1 MVYSTINPQI
11 DYNENTDLDEK
22 DKNFDADVW
31 NYSIYDQDEMI
42 AVGSKNI
49 KDGVEYFPIYLV
61 KHDLVVAK
69 IGVFEMKDSNAFLDN
84 EGDLDVNKL
93 DPLYFSFVNPVYLK
107 NMELSAQKE
116 DMPEELEVEE
126 TAEDVKEP
134 EESTSLPLLQDGV
147 FKIDPNYKEEFL
159 PNQTRELGEEESQTI
174 EDSSKNKWVAR
185 YLSNPY
191 FEIKETKE
199 DGNCLLE
206 VIVRAMASV
215 GRIITIKRI
224 REILA
229 KEATEEIFQMYKVIY
244 EENTKE
250 QQTLKDLAKKKKA
263 LHDEKKDKFGQANIR
278 SEQVALKNDAD
289 IIRNDYNSLI
299 KAKTI
304 AGGFGDEFKFME
316 NVNTLEE
323 FRQKI
328 QTCEFWADTWAISLL
343 ERILNIKIIIF
354 DFQAYEQKD
363 LDNVILCGS
372 LDDRVLEEK
381 GVFEPD
387 YYILANYL
395 GRHYECILFKD
406 KSAFK
411 FNEIFWEIR
420 YKIASQCLEGISGIY
435 KIIPEFEDFKKKLDL
450 QEPEKPPSTSDSID
464 LYDGS
469 VEFMLFFEAKNSK
482 KGLGKLN
489 GEIIPD
495 DKRSQFSELAAIENW
510 RKILSNMYHQE
521 FTLDNK
527 AWWSVEHYIQANK
540 FKSNTQ
546 IYDQFSLDSQT
557 ELSKNPEM
565 ARSFGND
572 TIYNKQRY
580 RPKELNVD
588 ADYNERESYIS
599 AYNAKISQDPL
610 FGKTLKL
617 TKQAKLMLRIKRRL
631 PREQIELMTVRKTLA

>member
-1 MVYSTINPQI
+1 MVYSSINPAI
-11 DYNENTDLDEK
+11 DYNENTELDEK
-22 DKNFDADVW
+22 DKNYDANVW
-31 NYSIYDQDEMI
+31 KYSIFDQDEMI

-49 KDGVEYFPIYLV
+49 MNGVEYFPIYLV
-61 KHDLVVAK
+61 KHDFVVAK
-69 IGVFEMKDSNAFLDN
+69 IGVFEMQDSNAFLDN

-93 DPLYFSFVNPVYLK
+93 DPLYFSFVNLAYLK
-107 NMELSAQKE
+107 NMESAAQNN
-116 DMPEELEVEE
+116 DVPEEEKDSSIEKESSTNEE
-126 TAEDVKEP
+126 E
-134 EESTSLPLLQDGV
+134 SLPLLQDGV
-147 FKIDPNYKEEFL
+147 FKIDPNYKEELL
-159 PNQTRELGEEESQTI
+159 PNQTRELGEEESQII
-174 EDSSKNKWVAR
+174 EDTSKNKWVAK
-185 YLSNPY
+185 YLNNPY

-229 KEATEEIFQMYKVIY
+229 KEATEEIFQMYKIIY
-244 EENTKE
+244 EDNHKE
-250 QQTLKDLAKKKKA
+250 EQKLKELAKKKKE

-289 IIRNDYNSLI
+289 IIRNDYNHLI
-299 KAKTI
+299 KAKKI
-304 AGGFGDEFKFME
+304 AGGFADEFKFME
-316 NVNTLEE
+316 DVNTLED
-323 FRQKI
+323 FRNKI

-354 DFQAYEQKD
+354 DFQSYGQND
-363 LDNVILCGS
+363 LENVILCGS

-381 GVFEPD
+381 GIFEPD

-395 GRHYECILFKD
+395 GRHYECILFKN

-411 FNEIFWEIR
+411 FNELLWEIR

-435 KIIPEFEDFKKKLDL
+435 KIIPEFEEFKQKLDL
-450 QEPEKPPSTSDSID
+450 QEPEKSPSTTDSID
-464 LYDGS
+464 LYDDS
-469 VEFMLFFEAKNSK
+469 VEFMLFFEAKYPK
-482 KGLGKLN
+482 KGLGKQN

-495 DKRSQFSELAAIENW
+495 NKRSEFSELAAIDNW

-527 AWWSVEHYIQANK
+527 VWWSVEHYIQANK
-540 FKSNTQ
+540 FKSNPQ

-557 ELSKNPEM
+557 ELSKDPEM

-580 RPKELNVD
+580 RPKGLNID
-588 ADYNERESYIS
+588 DDYNEREIYLS
-599 AYNAKISQDPL
+599 AYNAKISQDSL
-610 FGKTLKL
+610 FAKTLKL
-617 TKQAKLMLRIKRRL
+617 TRKAKLMLKIKRKL
-631 PREQIELMTVRKTLA
+631 PREQIELMTVRKTLT